1 MAVSK
6 VILNGVT
13 QMDVTDTTA
22 DASEVLSGEDFYL
35 RNGVKS
41 TGTLQVVNPA
51 SIANTFSTSST
62 YAVGD
67 YVLYEGSVYQCNTA
81 ITTAGAWDSSKW
93 DAIVLAD
100 ELNEVTNGT
109 LALSSSLVTTLE
121 SGTDFNTLTD
131 GASYK
136 IGTAAAAEACPN
148 CPRGTA
154 GRLIVLQ
161 TSMAGRI
168 VQIYV
173 SNGTPPQIFMRYYSG
188 STFYSWVQLA
198 TSDAYVSNSVL
209 YQYNAFNALDLGN
222 GSNRTHNGITYT
234 KNDDGTWTI
243 DGTATDLS
251 FANIISSS
259 TSFPSYIV
267 PGRKYKFKFN
277 GGTVPIK
284 LYTYYSSSEYRSI
297 DRSEDF
303 EVEFPSYAVGLILRL
318 NIPSGASYSNE
329 VIKYEFVPE
338 VYDCSDNLITDIL
351 SPIDDIGYINDTTGD
366 IGTNAGTKYDYT
378 DYIDISGYSS
388 ILYRRIKSTN
398 SSPASGLAF
407 YDSSKTYIEGER
419 VVGGQEVLE
428 YHEEIRF
435 LGVPSNAKYARFTVL
450 HDTTTYGDFSLRG
463 TRKLSSVGSSGSGS
477 SIIPKGAC
485 DSTSTATVFIATVP
499 GVTELRDGVCIWLTN
514 GVITSA
520 SGCTL
525 NVNGLGAKPLYSS
538 QAASTAVT
546 TQFNVAY
553 TALLVFNSTRVSGG
567 CWDYVYGYDTN
578 TTYTPQKLGFGYGT
592 CTTTGTTVAKVATL
606 SSYVLNTNGM
616 VSIKFAN
623 AVCANATLNVN
634 SKGAKAIYYRGAA
647 ITDGIIKAGDIATF
661 VYSTN
666 YHLIAIDRAIN
677 SASDIEGLASAI
689 KNVPNCD
696 LLGIAGFTDYYYI
709 DADGVETVNIEFK
722 HTKVIPCL
730 PNHTY
735 KLTATSVSANAGWYI
750 RTHAYIDGVWSRQL
764 AVTNVLSAGGQSIE
778 QNVTL
783 SATEN
788 GITVS
793 YIPARL
799 ADAPVLVDS
808 TISSGYHDIYW
819 ATYGVTTFNEVYN
832 ALSAGKL
839 VMAYDN
845 GTLGVNAVPLTAVP
859 DYQAGIIYF
868 CSPMRYNPNSG
879 VYQSDIYTLEYEHDT
894 WNALGSATM
903 PDSSR
908 VAVNQGTANAGKFLV
923 VGSNGDV
930 TPVAMSAWQGGNY

>member
-62 YAVGD
+62 YVVGD

-100 ELNEVTNGT
+100 ELNEVANGT
-109 LALSSSLVTTLE
+109 LALSSSLVTTLQ
-121 SGTDFNTLTD
+121 SGTDFNTLTT

-209 YQYNAFNALDLGN
+209 YQYNAFNALDLGS

-243 DGTATDLS
+243 DGTATDGTS
-251 FANIISSS
+251 FCNIIESSS
-259 TSFPSYIV
+259 TFPSFII
-267 PGRKYKFKFN
+267 PGRKYKFRFN

-284 LYTYYSSSEYRSI
+284 LYTYYSSGVYPSI
-297 DRSEDF
+297 ERSEDF
-303 EVEFPSYAVGLILRL
+303 EVEFPSYAVGLILRF
-318 NIPSGASYSNE
+318 NIPYGASYSNE
-329 VIKYEFVPE
+329 VVKYEFVPE
-338 VYDCSDNLITDIL
+338 VYDCSDNLVTDI
-351 SPIDDIGYINDTTGD
+351 SYAVDDVGYIEFSTGNV
-366 IGTNAGTKYDYT
+366 GTASGTVYDYT

-388 ILYRRIKSTN
+388 ILYERIKSTN
-398 SSPASGLAF
+398 SSPSSGMAF
-407 YDSSKTYIEGER
+407 YDSSKVFIEGER
-419 VVGGQEVLE
+419 VIHGQDATG

-450 HDTTTYGDFSLRG
+450 HDTTTYGDFGLRG

-477 SIIPKGAC
+477 PIIPKGAC
-485 DSTSTATVFIATVP
+485 DSTSTATVFTATVP

-525 NVNGLGAKPLYSS
+525 NVNGLGAKPLYASQSS
-538 QAASTAVT
+538 ASAVT
-546 TQFNVAY
+546 TQFDAAY
-553 TALLVFNSTRVSGG
+553 TALLIYNSTRVSGG
-567 CWDYVYGYDTN
+567 CWDYVYGYNTN

-592 CTTTGTTVAKVATL
+592 CTTAGATAAKVATL
-606 SSYVLNTNGM
+606 SSYTLTTNGM

-666 YHLIAIDRAIN
+666 YHLIAIDRVIN
-677 SASDIEGLASAI
+677 SASDIEGLAPAI

-696 LLGIAGFTDYYYI
+696 LFGIAGFIDNYYI
-709 DADGVETVNIEFK
+709 AQDGTETYMSGVKRTNI
-722 HTKVIPCL
+722 IPVSSG
-730 PNHTY
+730 HTY
-735 KLTATSVSANAGWYI
+735 QFTAFSAEASASWTI
-750 RTHAYIDGVWSRQL
+750 RIHAYIDGVWSRQL
-764 AVTNVLSAGGQSIE
+764 AAISVASTGGQEIV

-783 SATEN
+783 SLTEN
-788 GITVS
+788 GVIIH
-793 YIPARL
+793 YIPDRTAGL
-799 ADAPVLVDS
+799 PVFTDLTIMS
-808 TISSGYHDIYW
+808 TKL
-819 ATYGVTTFNEVYN
+819 N
-832 ALSAGKL
+832 A
-839 VMAYDN
+839 
-845 GTLGVNAVPLTAVP
+845 
-859 DYQAGIIYF
+859 
-868 CSPMRYNPNSG
+868 
-879 VYQSDIYTLEYEHDT
+879 
-894 WNALGSATM
+894 
-903 PDSSR
+903 
-908 VAVNQGTANAGKFLV
+908 NQGIANAGKFMV
-923 VGSNGDV
+923 VGSDGTVAPV
-930 TPVAMSAWQGGNY
+930 TMSAWQGGNY